1 MATKSFLR
9 APKAPLWVL
18 RNPFSAAAP
27 PKTAAANTPIIQ
39 SFQSAQSSTQKSLF
53 EPSALSRFLYEE
65 QSKVEGFGFG
75 GVRNG
80 PLLPG
85 DSSFGLRARAGT
97 AGSPGDT
104 SRVYQD
110 ETNDDEKTDWW
121 SDDDGDDDG
130 DDEKTDW
137 WSAADD
143 DDDDDDGDDEC
154 DG

>member
-1 MATKSFLR
+1 MATKSFLK
-9 APKAPLWVL
+9 APKNPLWVL
-18 RNPFSAAAP
+18 RNPFLAAAH

-39 SFQSAQSSTQKSLF
+39 SFQSAQSSTQKPLF

-65 QSKVEGFGFG
+65 PSKVEGFGFG

-85 DSSFGLRARAGT
+85 DSSFGLQARAGT
-97 AGSPGDT
+97 GGSPGDT
-104 SRVYQD
+104 SREDED

-121 SDDDGDDDG
+121 SDDDGDDDDG
-130 DDEKTDW
+130 DDDG
-137 WSAADD
+137 DD
-143 DDDDDDGDDEC
+143 GDDGDDEC